1 MPDPLPPLVSTEWL
15 AARLGE
21 PQVRV
26 VDASWHMPDSG
37 RDAEKEFADTHIP
50 GAVFLD
56 LDVNSA
62 HDTPLPHMLPTA
74 GDFGRNM
81 SALGLSDDDAII
93 VYDTSGVNLSAP
105 RTWWM
110 FRVMGHD
117 RTAVLDGG
125 LAKWVSEGRQVERGM
140 AAPGPGNFVAR
151 LDSSKVVSLAEVK
164 GLAAGGA
171 HAGDAQIVDARSP
184 GRFDGTEPEPRPG
197 LRSGHI
203 PGSRNVH
210 FRSLVRPDGTMRSP
224 GELRQ
229 LFEAAGVDVTR
240 PVVASCGSGVT
251 ACAVV
256 HALEVIGQGDTR
268 VYDGS
273 WTEYG
278 NTDETDKSK

>member
-1 MPDPLPPLVSTEWL
+1 MPDRLPPLVSAEWL

-26 VDASWHMPDSG
+26 VDASWHMPASG
-37 RDAEKEFADTHIP
+37 RDAEKEFEDAHIP

-56 LDVNSA
+56 LDANSS
-62 HDTPLPHMLPTA
+62 HDTPLPHMLPA
-74 GDFGRNM
+74 AEAFGQGM
-81 SALGLSDDDAII
+81 SSLGLSNEDTIV

-110 FRVMGHD
+110 FRVMGHEWV
-117 RTAVLDGG
+117 TVLDGG
-125 LAKWVSEGRQVERGM
+125 LGKWVAEGRPLERGR
-140 AAPGPGNFVAR
+140 AAVEPGEFAAR
-151 LDSSKVVSLAEVK
+151 LDRSRVVSMAQVK
-164 GLAAGGA
+164 ALAARGSRE
-171 HAGDAQIVDARSP
+171 GDAQIVDARSP
-184 GRFDGTEPEPRPG
+184 GRFAGTEPEPRPG

-224 GELRQ
+224 DELRQ
-229 LFEAAGVDVTR
+229 LFAAAGVDVTR

-256 HALEVIGQGDTR
+256 HALEVIGQRDTR

-273 WTEYG
+273 WAEYG
-278 NTDETDKSK
+278 DTDETDKSK